1 MCFWSFLLERE
12 KEEERERKKKREK
25 REKREDDDDDD
36 DDEGILR
43 VCVSVCVCVCVI
55 LLSEKPKKQ
64 TKHCVFVTFVLPLK
78 KKKERKERKKESE
91 SREREES
98 LLLNANMRSPRR
110 TTNEETMIHRALEA
124 LDVRDDLNARSG
136 GNTTTTTT
144 IQSSR
149 GRGRGEG
156 LDDDDDDESFL
167 VVKTSPN
174 ANGGEKN
181 KIRVGK
187 QRQSFLSRVAGAKKS
202 TRNEKKNEKRKE
214 VIEDED
220 EDEEAE
226 ICADAATAAATAASS
241 SSSSWVGISQ
251 KVKNQLREVERKF
264 GGGGGGGGGGGVGFG
279 SGGGFGGNGQKVTDK
294 SDRAT
299 VEQALD
305 PRTRMIL
312 FKMLSREIFSEIN
325 GCVSTGKE
333 ANVYH
338 AVRVIEVEEEEGE
351 EEEKEDEKRERK
363 EGEDSNSES
372 RDRKDETTT
381 TTTTTTTNEKEE
393 EEEEEKKEKKK
404 NVIQMRQHLAVKVY
418 KTSILVFKD
427 RDRYVSG
434 DWRWRNG
441 YARKNPRK
449 MVKTWAEK
457 EMRNYNRLRE
467 KGLRVPK
474 VICLK
479 SHVLVMEM
487 IGDSEGRAAPRL
499 KDAASSLSSKKMRSL
514 FEQLLK
520 DVRTMYQ
527 DCKLVH
533 ADFSEYNLLYHN
545 GNAWIIDVSQSVDL
559 DHPRCLEFLREDL
572 LHLKQF
578 FSNRAYDVV
587 VPSVKEMFDFVTD
600 PAINGSNIDQC
611 LELLSEKAA
620 KDFKLEIEMKSRLS
634 QGIDSAQIQKDDD
647 LRAEKEIQ
655 AAVFHQAH
663 IPKALEEV
671 DYADKDQRRL
681 REASEAK
688 DEKRSEGIY
697 YQTITGMNHDLS
709 GPREMPSLMLLKKE
723 DKAAMKKEAKKKT
736 KKQGLEKEEEE
747 EGEEKVEN
755 TTTPGTVKVS
765 QNEKAAAR
773 ENEHDRAS
781 DSTFSS
787 DDDDDDDD
795 DGESASSSE
804 EKKVWVDRTKTP
816 EDIEREKRE
825 RKQHKKDVK
834 AAKSQKR
841 AEKIK
846 KKDKKKAIKKG
857 SGKK

>member
-1 MCFWSFLLERE
+1 M
-12 KEEERERKKKREK
+12 
-25 REKREDDDDDD
+25 
-36 DDEGILR
+36 
-43 VCVSVCVCVCVI
+43 
-55 LLSEKPKKQ
+55 
-64 TKHCVFVTFVLPLK
+64 
-78 KKKERKERKKESE
+78 
-91 SREREES
+91 
-98 LLLNANMRSPRR
+98 
-110 TTNEETMIHRALEA
+110 
-124 LDVRDDLNARSG
+124 
-136 GNTTTTTT
+136 
-144 IQSSR
+144 
-149 GRGRGEG
+149 
-156 LDDDDDDESFL
+156 
-167 VVKTSPN
+167 
-174 ANGGEKN
+174 
-181 KIRVGK
+181 
-187 QRQSFLSRVAGAKKS
+187 
-202 TRNEKKNEKRKE
+202 
-214 VIEDED
+214 
-220 EDEEAE
+220 
-226 ICADAATAAATAASS
+226 
-241 SSSSWVGISQ
+241 
-251 KVKNQLREVERKF
+251 
-264 GGGGGGGGGGGVGFG
+264 
-279 SGGGFGGNGQKVTDK
+279 
-294 SDRAT
+294 
-299 VEQALD
+299 EQALD

-338 AVRVIEVEEEEGE
+338 AVRVVEVEEEEGE

-372 RDRKDETTT
+372 RDRKDETTM
-381 TTTTTTTNEKEE
+381 TTTTTNEKEEE

-736 KKQGLEKEEEE
+736 KKQGLEKEEEV

-765 QNEKAAAR
+765 QNEKATAR

-787 DDDDDDDD
+787 DDDDD

>member
-1 MCFWSFLLERE
+1 MFSSSSMNNN
-12 KEEERERKKKREK
+12 
-25 REKREDDDDDD
+25 DDDDDD
-36 DDEGILR
+36 DDN
-43 VCVSVCVCVCVI
+43 S
-55 LLSEKPKKQ
+55 
-64 TKHCVFVTFVLPLK
+64 
-78 KKKERKERKKESE
+78 
-91 SREREES
+91 
-98 LLLNANMRSPRR
+98 N
-110 TTNEETMIHRALEA
+110 TTIERALEA
-124 LDVRDDLNARSG
+124 LDIKDDFDARSNHSNNNNNNNNNRLASISTSSSSYSINRQRPNQNG
-136 GNTTTTTT
+136 GSENKSRIFIAKDKNKNKNNCSNTTTTTT
-144 IQSSR
+144 TTQQQQQKQKQQKQTPNKVDEKEQEEAANKEKDSDYYDDDVI
-149 GRGRGEG
+149 
-156 LDDDDDDESFL
+156 DDDDDDDDSDDDFDYDDSDDDREGTFKL
-167 VVKTSPN
+167 QHV
-174 ANGGEKN
+174 GGGN
-181 KIRVGK
+181 L
-187 QRQSFLSRVAGAKKS
+187 QTQSSLQKRTMTNNNNNNS
-202 TRNEKKNEKRKE
+202 TN
-214 VIEDED
+214 
-220 EDEEAE
+220 
-226 ICADAATAAATAASS
+226 SS
-241 SSSSWVGISQ
+241 SSSSNPVRMISQ
-251 KVKNQLREVERKF
+251 RVKNQMKNIESKIGWKTE
-264 GGGGGGGGGGGVGFG
+264 
-279 SGGGFGGNGQKVTDK
+279 KVIDK

-305 PRTRMIL
+305 PKTRMIL

-338 AVRVIEVEEEEGE
+338 AVRVIEVENNKNNNNNDALDDSKIIIDNPNENEEP
-351 EEEKEDEKRERK
+351 EKNHTTMT
-363 EGEDSNSES
+363 STSS
-372 RDRKDETTT
+372 TTT
-381 TTTTTTTNEKEE
+381 SINDTNTNTNSNDT
-393 EEEEEKKEKKK
+393 
-404 NVIQMRQHLAVKVY
+404 NVVQMRQHLAVKVY

-487 IGDSEGRAAPRL
+487 IGDEEGNAAPRL

-545 GNAWIIDVSQSVDL
+545 GHAWIIDVSQSVDL

-578 FSNRAYDVV
+578 FSNRAYEIV

-600 PAINGSNIDQC
+600 PAINNSNIDEC
-611 LELLSEKAA
+611 LEKLSEKAE
-620 KDFKLEIEMKSRLS
+620 KEFKLESEMKSRLS
-634 QGIDSAQIQKDDD
+634 DGVDLLQIQIDDD
-647 LRAEKEIQ
+647 LKAEKEIQ

-671 DYADKDQRRL
+671 DFADKDQKRL
-681 REASEAK
+681 REASETN
-688 DEKRSEGIY
+688 DEKHSEGIY
-697 YQTITGMNHDLS
+697 YQTITGMKHDLS
-709 GPREMPSLMLLKKE
+709 GPREVPSLLMSE
-723 DKAAMKKEAKKKT
+723 END
-736 KKQGLEKEEEE
+736 LEKIEEHKVGMNKIVIIDNKNSRESARAANANGD
-747 EGEEKVEN
+747 EGVEDDIDDESDLFFSTDEDEEKVWI
-755 TTTPGTVKVS
+755 
-765 QNEKAAAR
+765 
-773 ENEHDRAS
+773 DR
-781 DSTFSS
+781 
-787 DDDDDDDD
+787 
-795 DGESASSSE
+795 
-804 EKKVWVDRTKTP
+804 KKTA
-816 EDIEREKRE
+816 EDIEREKKE
-825 RKQHKKDVK
+825 RKMHKKEFK
-834 AAKSQKR
+834 AAKSLKR

>member
-1 MCFWSFLLERE
+1 
-12 KEEERERKKKREK
+12 
-25 REKREDDDDDD
+25 
-36 DDEGILR
+36 
-43 VCVSVCVCVCVI
+43 
-55 LLSEKPKKQ
+55 
-64 TKHCVFVTFVLPLK
+64 
-78 KKKERKERKKESE
+78 
-91 SREREES
+91 
-98 LLLNANMRSPRR
+98 
-110 TTNEETMIHRALEA
+110 MIHRALEA

-136 GNTTTTTT
+136 GTTTTTT
-144 IQSSR
+144 TTNNKSNNNNNNNNNNGIQSSR

-156 LDDDDDDESFL
+156 LDDDDESFL
-167 VVKTSPN
+167 VLSPN

-181 KIRVGK
+181 KIRVEK

-202 TRNEKKNEKRKE
+202 ERNEKKNEKRKE
-214 VIEDED
+214 VIEEEED

-226 ICADAATAAATAASS
+226 IGADAATTAASTS

-338 AVRVIEVEEEEGE
+338 AVRVIEVEEGE
-351 EEEKEDEKRERK
+351 EEEEEEKGDEKRERK

-381 TTTTTTTNEKEE
+381 TTTTNEKEE
-393 EEEEEKKEKKK
+393 EEEEKKKEKKK

-688 DEKRSEGIY
+688 DGKRSEGIY

-747 EGEEKVEN
+747 EGEEKVES

-765 QNEKAAAR
+765 QNEKATAR

-781 DSTFSS
+781 DLTFSS
-787 DDDDDDDD
+787 DDDDD

-816 EDIEREKRE
+816 EDIKREKRE

>member
-1 MCFWSFLLERE
+1 
-12 KEEERERKKKREK
+12 
-25 REKREDDDDDD
+25 
-36 DDEGILR
+36 
-43 VCVSVCVCVCVI
+43 
-55 LLSEKPKKQ
+55 
-64 TKHCVFVTFVLPLK
+64 
-78 KKKERKERKKESE
+78 
-91 SREREES
+91 
-98 LLLNANMRSPRR
+98 MRSTRW
-110 TTNEETMIHRALEA
+110 TTTEETTIHRALEA

-136 GNTTTTTT
+136 GTTTTTT
-144 IQSSR
+144 NNNNKSNNNNNNNNNNGIQSSR

-156 LDDDDDDESFL
+156 LDDDDESFL
-167 VVKTSPN
+167 VLSPN

-181 KIRVGK
+181 KIRVEK

-202 TRNEKKNEKRKE
+202 ERNEKKNEKRKE
-214 VIEDED
+214 VIEEDE

-226 ICADAATAAATAASS
+226 ICADAATTAPSS

-338 AVRVIEVEEEEGE
+338 AVRVIEVEEGE
-351 EEEKEDEKRERK
+351 EEEEEEKGDEKRERK

-381 TTTTTTTNEKEE
+381 TTTTNEKEE
-393 EEEEEKKEKKK
+393 EEEEKKKEKKK

-747 EGEEKVEN
+747 EGEEKVES

-765 QNEKAAAR
+765 QNEKATAR

-787 DDDDDDDD
+787 DDDDD

-816 EDIEREKRE
+816 EDIKREKRE

>member
-1 MCFWSFLLERE
+1 MCVWSFLLTERE
-12 KEEERERKKKREK
+12 KEEREREREEERERERRRERREK
-25 REKREDDDDDD
+25 REDD

-43 VCVSVCVCVCVI
+43 VRVSVCVCVCVI
-55 LLSEKPKKQ
+55 LLSEKNRQ
-64 TKHCVFVTFVLPLK
+64 TKHVACVLPLK
-78 KKKERKERKKESE
+78 KKRKKE
-91 SREREES
+91 RERRTFNKV
-98 LLLNANMRSPRR
+98 LLNANMRSPRR

-136 GNTTTTTT
+136 GNTSTTTTT

-156 LDDDDDDESFL
+156 LDDDDDESFL

-181 KIRVGK
+181 KIRVEK

-202 TRNEKKNEKRKE
+202 ERNEKKNEKRKE
-214 VIEDED
+214 VIEE

-226 ICADAATAAATAASS
+226 ICADAATAAAASTSS

-372 RDRKDETTT
+372 RDRKDETTM
-381 TTTTTTTNEKEE
+381 TTTTTNEKEEEE

-736 KKQGLEKEEEE
+736 KKQGLEKEEEV

-765 QNEKAAAR
+765 QNEKATAR

-787 DDDDDDDD
+787 DDDDD

>member
-1 MCFWSFLLERE
+1 M
-12 KEEERERKKKREK
+12 
-25 REKREDDDDDD
+25 
-36 DDEGILR
+36 
-43 VCVSVCVCVCVI
+43 
-55 LLSEKPKKQ
+55 
-64 TKHCVFVTFVLPLK
+64 
-78 KKKERKERKKESE
+78 
-91 SREREES
+91 RERESETGGDTTY
-98 LLLNANMRSPRR
+98 LHQKKTHARARKKTKPNR
-110 TTNEETMIHRALEA
+110 TGFAMTSSTRTNEEAIIHRALEA
-124 LDVRDDLNARSG
+124 LDMRDDLNARSSGKSG
-136 GNTTTTTT
+136 GNNSNNNNNN
-144 IQSSR
+144 SSFSCKSGNNNANIIR
-149 GRGRGEG
+149 GGGGGGGG
-156 LDDDDDDESFL
+156 LVESSFL
-167 VVKTSPN
+167 AGGGSSSPN
-174 ANGGEKN
+174 ANGGERN
-181 KIRVGK
+181 KMRLEK
-187 QRQSFLSRVAGAKKS
+187 QRQSFLSRLAGAKK
-202 TRNEKKNEKRKE
+202 KKAHGESKRDDATTTETKKETSERKE
-214 VIEDED
+214 EE
-220 EDEEAE
+220 EGEEARSGST
-226 ICADAATAAATAASS
+226 ASVSAATATVSS
-241 SSSSWVGISQ
+241 TTSTTTSTSSSSWVGISQ

-264 GGGGGGGGGGGVGFG
+264 GGGGGGGGGGGSAGFG
-279 SGGGFGGNGQKVTDK
+279 SGGGFGGSGQKVTDK

-338 AVRVIEVEEEEGE
+338 AVRVIEVEEEEEEVE
-351 EEEKEDEKRERK
+351 EEEEKRERK
-363 EGEDSNSES
+363 EEDSNSES
-372 RDRKDETTT
+372 RDGKDATT
-381 TTTTTTTNEKEE
+381 TTTTTTTNEI
-393 EEEEEKKEKKK
+393 EEKGTKMEKKK
-404 NVIQMRQHLAVKVY
+404 NKIQMRQHLAVKVY

-578 FSNRAYDVV
+578 FSNRTYDVV

-600 PAINGSNIDQC
+600 PAINTSNIDQC

-634 QGIDSAQIQKDDD
+634 QGIDAAQIQKDDD

-663 IPKALEEV
+663 IPKALDEV

-709 GPREMPSLMLLKKE
+709 GPREMPSLMLTKKE
-723 DKAAMKKEAKKKT
+723 EEAAMKKEAKKKT
-736 KKQGLEKEEEE
+736 KKLELEKDETAL
-747 EGEEKVEN
+747 EKNES
-755 TTTPGTVKVS
+755 TTTPGTIKGT
-765 QNEKAAAR
+765 QRDIATAK
-773 ENEHDRAS
+773 ENERDRGS
-781 DSTFSS
+781 ESGLSS
-787 DDDDDDDD
+787 DDDDDEDNDD
-795 DGESASSSE
+795 DGESDSSSE
-804 EKKVWVDRTKTP
+804 EKKVWVDRKKTP
-816 EDIEREKRE
+816 EDLEREKRE

>member
-1 MCFWSFLLERE
+1 
-12 KEEERERKKKREK
+12 
-25 REKREDDDDDD
+25 
-36 DDEGILR
+36 
-43 VCVSVCVCVCVI
+43 
-55 LLSEKPKKQ
+55 
-64 TKHCVFVTFVLPLK
+64 
-78 KKKERKERKKESE
+78 
-91 SREREES
+91 
-98 LLLNANMRSPRR
+98 MRSTRW
-110 TTNEETMIHRALEA
+110 TTTEETTIHRALEA

-136 GNTTTTTT
+136 GTTTTTT
-144 IQSSR
+144 TNNNKSNNNNNNNNNNGIQSSR

-156 LDDDDDDESFL
+156 LDDDDESFL
-167 VVKTSPN
+167 VLSPN

-181 KIRVGK
+181 KIRVEK

-202 TRNEKKNEKRKE
+202 ERNEKKNEKRKE
-214 VIEDED
+214 VIEEDE

-226 ICADAATAAATAASS
+226 ICADAATTAPSS

-338 AVRVIEVEEEEGE
+338 AVRVIEVEEGE
-351 EEEKEDEKRERK
+351 EEEEEEKGDEKRERK

-381 TTTTTTTNEKEE
+381 TTTTNEKEE
-393 EEEEEKKEKKK
+393 EEEEKKKEKKK

-655 AAVFHQAH
+655 AAVFHQAY

-747 EGEEKVEN
+747 EGEEKVES

-765 QNEKAAAR
+765 QNEKATAR

-787 DDDDDDDD
+787 DDDDD

>member
-1 MCFWSFLLERE
+1 
-12 KEEERERKKKREK
+12 
-25 REKREDDDDDD
+25 
-36 DDEGILR
+36 
-43 VCVSVCVCVCVI
+43 
-55 LLSEKPKKQ
+55 
-64 TKHCVFVTFVLPLK
+64 
-78 KKKERKERKKESE
+78 
-91 SREREES
+91 
-98 LLLNANMRSPRR
+98 MRSTRW
-110 TTNEETMIHRALEA
+110 TTTEETTIHRALEA

-136 GNTTTTTT
+136 GTTTTTNNNNNKSNNNNNNNNG

-156 LDDDDDDESFL
+156 LDDDDESFL
-167 VVKTSPN
+167 VLSPN

-181 KIRVGK
+181 KIRVEK

-202 TRNEKKNEKRKE
+202 ERNEKKNEKRKE
-214 VIEDED
+214 VIEE

-226 ICADAATAAATAASS
+226 ICADAATAAAASTSS

-381 TTTTTTTNEKEE
+381 TTTTNEKEE
-393 EEEEEKKEKKK
+393 EEEEKKKEKKK

-747 EGEEKVEN
+747 EGEEKVES

-765 QNEKAAAR
+765 QNEKATAR

-781 DSTFSS
+781 DLTFSS
-787 DDDDDDDD
+787 DDDDD

-816 EDIEREKRE
+816 EDIKREKRE

>member
-1 MCFWSFLLERE
+1 M
-12 KEEERERKKKREK
+12 
-25 REKREDDDDDD
+25 
-36 DDEGILR
+36 
-43 VCVSVCVCVCVI
+43 
-55 LLSEKPKKQ
+55 
-64 TKHCVFVTFVLPLK
+64 
-78 KKKERKERKKESE
+78 
-91 SREREES
+91 RERESETGGDTTY
-98 LLLNANMRSPRR
+98 LHQKKTHARARKKTKPNR
-110 TTNEETMIHRALEA
+110 TGFAMTSSTRTNEEAIIHRALEA
-124 LDVRDDLNARSG
+124 LDMRDDLNARSSGKSG
-136 GNTTTTTT
+136 GNNSNNNNNN
-144 IQSSR
+144 SSFSCKSGNNNANIIR
-149 GRGRGEG
+149 GGGGGGGG
-156 LDDDDDDESFL
+156 LVESSFL
-167 VVKTSPN
+167 AGGGSSSPN
-174 ANGGEKN
+174 ANGGERN
-181 KIRVGK
+181 KMRLEK
-187 QRQSFLSRVAGAKKS
+187 QRQSFLSRLAGAKK
-202 TRNEKKNEKRKE
+202 KKARGESKRDDATTTETKKETSERKE
-214 VIEDED
+214 EE
-220 EDEEAE
+220 EGEEARSGST
-226 ICADAATAAATAASS
+226 ASVSAATATVSS
-241 SSSSWVGISQ
+241 TTSTTTSTSSSSWVGISQ

-264 GGGGGGGGGGGVGFG
+264 GGGGGGGGGGSAGFG
-279 SGGGFGGNGQKVTDK
+279 SGGGFGGSGQKVTDK

-338 AVRVIEVEEEEGE
+338 AVRVIEVEEEEEEVE
-351 EEEKEDEKRERK
+351 EEEEKRERK
-363 EGEDSNSES
+363 EEDSNSES
-372 RDRKDETTT
+372 RDGKDATT
-381 TTTTTTTNEKEE
+381 TTTTTTTNEI
-393 EEEEEKKEKKK
+393 EEKGTKMEKKK
-404 NVIQMRQHLAVKVY
+404 NKIQMRQHLAVKVY

-578 FSNRAYDVV
+578 FSNRAYNVV

-600 PAINGSNIDQC
+600 PAINTSNIDQC

-634 QGIDSAQIQKDDD
+634 QGIDAAQIQKDDD

-663 IPKALEEV
+663 IPKALDEV

-709 GPREMPSLMLLKKE
+709 GPREMPSLMLTKKE
-723 DKAAMKKEAKKKT
+723 EEAAMKKEAKKKT
-736 KKQGLEKEEEE
+736 KKLELEKDETAL
-747 EGEEKVEN
+747 EKNES
-755 TTTPGTVKVS
+755 TTTPGTIKGT
-765 QNEKAAAR
+765 QRDIATAK
-773 ENEHDRAS
+773 ENERDRGS
-781 DSTFSS
+781 ESGLSS
-787 DDDDDDDD
+787 DDDDDEDNDD
-795 DGESASSSE
+795 DGESDSSSE
-804 EKKVWVDRTKTP
+804 EKKVWVDRKKTP
-816 EDIEREKRE
+816 EDLEREKRE

>member
-1 MCFWSFLLERE
+1 
-12 KEEERERKKKREK
+12 
-25 REKREDDDDDD
+25 
-36 DDEGILR
+36 
-43 VCVSVCVCVCVI
+43 
-55 LLSEKPKKQ
+55 
-64 TKHCVFVTFVLPLK
+64 
-78 KKKERKERKKESE
+78 
-91 SREREES
+91 
-98 LLLNANMRSPRR
+98 MRSTRW
-110 TTNEETMIHRALEA
+110 TTTEETTIHRALEA

-136 GNTTTTTT
+136 GTTTTTT
-144 IQSSR
+144 NNNNKSNNNNNNNNGIQSSR

-156 LDDDDDDESFL
+156 LDDDDESFL
-167 VVKTSPN
+167 VLSPN

-181 KIRVGK
+181 KIRVEK

-202 TRNEKKNEKRKE
+202 ERNEKKNEKRKE
-214 VIEDED
+214 VIEEEED

-226 ICADAATAAATAASS
+226 IGADAATTAASTS

-338 AVRVIEVEEEEGE
+338 AVRVIEVEEGE
-351 EEEKEDEKRERK
+351 EEEEEEKGDEKRERK

-736 KKQGLEKEEEE
+736 KKQGLEKEEEV

-773 ENEHDRAS
+773 GNEHDRAS

-787 DDDDDDDD
+787 DDDDD

>member
-1 MCFWSFLLERE
+1 MCVCVCVWSFLLTERE
-12 KEEERERKKKREK
+12 KEEEREKERRRERREK
-25 REKREDDDDDD
+25 KTTTTTK
-36 DDEGILR
+36 GFY
-43 VCVSVCVCVCVI
+43 VCVSVCVCVLKWCNCVI
-55 LLSEKPKKQ
+55 LLPYKK
-64 TKHCVFVTFVLPLK
+64 TKK
-78 KKKERKERKKESE
+78 RERKKERKSE
-91 SREREES
+91 RERRS
-98 LLLNANMRSPRR
+98 LLLLNANMRSPRR

-136 GNTTTTTT
+136 GNTSTTTTTT

-156 LDDDDDDESFL
+156 LDDDDDESFL

-181 KIRVGK
+181 KIRVEK

-202 TRNEKKNEKRKE
+202 ERNEKKNEKRKE
-214 VIEDED
+214 VIEE

-226 ICADAATAAATAASS
+226 ICADAATAAAASTSS

-372 RDRKDETTT
+372 RDRKDETTM
-381 TTTTTTTNEKEE
+381 TTTTTNEKEE

-736 KKQGLEKEEEE
+736 KKQGLEKEEEV

-765 QNEKAAAR
+765 QNEKATAR

-787 DDDDDDDD
+787 DDDDD

>member
-1 MCFWSFLLERE
+1 VCVFGASFLPN
-12 KEEERERKKKREK
+12 ERKKKRERERERRRER
-25 REKREDDDDDD
+25 REKREDD

-43 VCVSVCVCVCVI
+43 VRVSVCVCVCVI
-55 LLSEKPKKQ
+55 LLSEKNRQ
-64 TKHCVFVTFVLPLK
+64 TKHVMCVLPLK
-78 KKKERKERKKESE
+78 KRKKERA
-91 SREREES
+91 RERRTFNKV
-98 LLLNANMRSPRR
+98 LLNANMRSPRR

-136 GNTTTTTT
+136 GNTSTTTAT

-156 LDDDDDDESFL
+156 LDDDDDESFL

-181 KIRVGK
+181 KIRVEK

-202 TRNEKKNEKRKE
+202 ERNEKKNEKRKE
-214 VIEDED
+214 VIEE

-226 ICADAATAAATAASS
+226 ICADAATAAAASTS

-372 RDRKDETTT
+372 RDRKDETTM
-381 TTTTTTTNEKEE
+381 TTTTTNEKEEE

-736 KKQGLEKEEEE
+736 KKQGLEKEEEV

-765 QNEKAAAR
+765 QNEKATAR

-781 DSTFSS
+781 DSTCSS
-787 DDDDDDDD
+787 DDDDDD

>member
-1 MCFWSFLLERE
+1 MTSTR
-12 KEEERERKKKREK
+12 
-25 REKREDDDDDD
+25 
-36 DDEGILR
+36 
-43 VCVSVCVCVCVI
+43 
-55 LLSEKPKKQ
+55 
-64 TKHCVFVTFVLPLK
+64 
-78 KKKERKERKKESE
+78 
-91 SREREES
+91 
-98 LLLNANMRSPRR
+98 A
-110 TTNEETMIHRALEA
+110 NEEAIIHRALEA
-124 LDVRDDLNARSG
+124 LDMRDDLNARSSS
-136 GNTTTTTT
+136 GNTTGNNNAN
-144 IQSSR
+144 IIRR
-149 GRGRGEG
+149 GGGAGGGGMVES
-156 LDDDDDDESFL
+156 SFL
-167 VVKTSPN
+167 AGGGLSSPN
-174 ANGGEKN
+174 ANGGERN
-181 KIRVGK
+181 KMRLEK
-187 QRQSFLSRVAGAKKS
+187 QRQSFLSRLAGTKRNKAKKESVDVIATNKETDERKEEEIRSDADAKTASVSAVTATTSS
-202 TRNEKKNEKRKE
+202 TRSSH
-214 VIEDED
+214 
-220 EDEEAE
+220 
-226 ICADAATAAATAASS
+226 SS

-264 GGGGGGGGGGGVGFG
+264 GGGSGGGGGGFGGGGFGG
-279 SGGGFGGNGQKVTDK
+279 SGGGFGSSGQKVTDK

-338 AVRVIEVEEEEGE
+338 AVRVIEVEEEE
-351 EEEKEDEKRERK
+351 
-363 EGEDSNSES
+363 
-372 RDRKDETTT
+372 
-381 TTTTTTTNEKEE
+381 
-393 EEEEEKKEKKK
+393 EEEEKKKGDSNSENRAGNDAATTSTTTTRSEIGGNDMKKEKDKK
-404 NVIQMRQHLAVKVY
+404 IIQMRQHLAVKVY

-520 DVRTMYQ
+520 DIRTMYQ

-600 PAINGSNIDQC
+600 PAINASNIDQC

-620 KDFKLEIEMKSRLS
+620 KDFKLEIDMKSRLS
-634 QGIDSAQIQKDDD
+634 QGIDAAQIQKDDE

-697 YQTITGMNHDLS
+697 YQTITGMNYDLS
-709 GPREMPSLMLLKKE
+709 GPREIPSLMLAKKE
-723 DKAAMKKEAKKKT
+723 EEAAIKKEAKKKGEYENDET
-736 KKQGLEKEEEE
+736 DLEKSGNKMAPRTIKEA
-747 EGEEKVEN
+747 
-755 TTTPGTVKVS
+755 
-765 QNEKAAAR
+765 QHEKAMAR
-773 ENEHDRAS
+773 EKERDRGS
-781 DSTFSS
+781 ESTSS
-787 DDDDDDDD
+787 SEDDDNDKGDDDDS
-795 DGESASSSE
+795 ESDSSSE
-804 EKKVWVDRTKTP
+804 VKKVWVDRKKTP
-816 EDIEREKRE
+816 EDLEREKRE